1 MINKKQ
7 GNLFIIS
14 AASGAGKTSLVK
26 KLLTLINDLTLSI
39 SHTTRD
45 PRPSEIDGKDYFFV
59 TNKIFEAMIKED
71 KFLETAKCHGSFY
84 GTSRNFVQEVRDAGK
99 DIIFEIDWQ
108 GAKSIKAI
116 FPEAISIFILPPSL
130 KKLEERLTSRGQ
142 DSEDTIKA
150 RLSVAKSEMSHV
162 NQFDYVTI
170 NDKFDDALEEL
181 RSIIMAEKLNTKHQ
195 TINYQKLSSK
205 QGCLH
210 GISRPTETD
219 RLIDRRAST
228 F

>member
-1 MINKKQ
+1 MSTKKD
-7 GNLFIIS
+7 GIMVILS
-14 AASGAGKTSLVK
+14 SPSGAGKTTLVK
-26 KLLTLINDLTLSI
+26 LLSKNKNFHIST
-39 SHTTRD
+39 SHTTRE

-84 GTSRNFVQEVRDAGK
+84 GTSRNFVEEVRDAGK

-130 KKLEERLTSRGQ
+130 KKLEERLTARGQ
-142 DSEDTIKA
+142 DSENTIKA

-195 TINYQKLSSK
+195 TNNYQKL
-205 QGCLH
+205 
-210 GISRPTETD
+210 
-219 RLIDRRAST
+219 IDQLT
-228 F
+228 K

>member
-84 GTSRNFVQEVRDAGK
+84 GTSRNFVEEVRDAGK

-130 KKLEERLTSRGQ
+130 KKLEERLTARGQ

-150 RLSVAKSEMSHV
+150 RLSAAKSEMSHV

-181 RSIIMAEKLNTKHQ
+181 RSIIMAEKLNKKHQ
-195 TINYQKLSSK
+195 KNNYQN
-205 QGCLH
+205 
-210 GISRPTETD
+210 
-219 RLIDRRAST
+219 LIDQLT
-228 F
+228 K

>member
-84 GTSRNFVQEVRDAGK
+84 GTSRNFVEEVRDAGK

-130 KKLEERLTSRGQ
+130 KKLEERLTARGQ

-150 RLSVAKSEMSHV
+150 RLSAAKSEMSHV

-181 RSIIMAEKLNTKHQ
+181 QSIIMAEKLNTKYQ
-195 TINYQKLSSK
+195 TNNYQ
-205 QGCLH
+205 
-210 GISRPTETD
+210 E
-219 RLIDRRAST
+219 LIEQLT
-228 F
+228 KYL

>member
-1 MINKKQ
+1 MINKIK

-39 SHTTRD
+39 SHTTRN

-59 TNKIFEAMIKED
+59 TNEIFAEMIKED

-130 KKLEERLTSRGQ
+130 KKLEERLIARGQ

-150 RLSVAKSEMSHV
+150 RLSAAKSEMSHV

-170 NDKFDDALEEL
+170 NDNFDDALKEL
-181 RSIIMAEKLNTKHQ
+181 QSIIMAEKLNTKHQ
-195 TINYQKLSSK
+195 KNNYQKL
-205 QGCLH
+205 
-210 GISRPTETD
+210 
-219 RLIDRRAST
+219 IDQLT
-228 F
+228 K

>member
-1 MINKKQ
+1 MINKIK

-14 AASGAGKTSLVK
+14 AASGAGKTTLVK

-39 SHTTRD
+39 SHTTRN
-45 PRPSEIDGKDYFFV
+45 PRPGEIDGKDYFFV
-59 TNKIFEAMIKED
+59 TNEIFAEMVKED

-84 GTSRNFVQEVRDAGK
+84 GTSRNFVQEVRDTGK

-130 KKLEERLTSRGQ
+130 KKLEERLIARGQ
-142 DSEDTIKA
+142 DSEDTIKV
-150 RLSVAKSEMSHV
+150 RLSAAKSEMSHV

-170 NDKFDDALEEL
+170 NDNFDDALKEL
-181 RSIIMAEKLNTKHQ
+181 QSIIMAKKLNTKHQ
-195 TINYQKLSSK
+195 KNNYQKL
-205 QGCLH
+205 
-210 GISRPTETD
+210 
-219 RLIDRRAST
+219 IDQLT
-228 F
+228 K

>member
-1 MINKKQ
+1 MINKIK

-59 TNKIFEAMIKED
+59 TNEIFAEMVKED

-84 GTSRNFVQEVRDAGK
+84 GTSRNFVQEVRDTGK

-130 KKLEERLTSRGQ
+130 KKLEERLIARGQ

-150 RLSVAKSEMSHV
+150 RLSAAKSEMSHV

-181 RSIIMAEKLNTKHQ
+181 RSIIMAEKLDIKYQKN
-195 TINYQKLSSK
+195 NYQNLVDQLTK
-205 QGCLH
+205 
-210 GISRPTETD
+210 
-219 RLIDRRAST
+219 
-228 F
+228 

>member
-59 TNKIFEAMIKED
+59 TKKIFEAMIKED

-84 GTSRNFVQEVRDAGK
+84 GTSRNFVEEVRDAGK

-130 KKLEERLTSRGQ
+130 KKLEERLTARGQ
-142 DSEDTIKA
+142 DSENTIKA
-150 RLSVAKSEMSHV
+150 RLSAAKSEMSHV

-181 RSIIMAEKLNTKHQ
+181 RSIIMAEKLNTRHQ
-195 TINYQKLSSK
+195 TNNYQKL
-205 QGCLH
+205 
-210 GISRPTETD
+210 
-219 RLIDRRAST
+219 IDQLT
-228 F
+228 K

>member
-84 GTSRNFVQEVRDAGK
+84 GTSRNFVEEVRDAGK

-130 KKLEERLTSRGQ
+130 KKLEERLTARGQ

-150 RLSVAKSEMSHV
+150 RLSAAKSEMSHV

-181 RSIIMAEKLNTKHQ
+181 RSIIMAEKLDIKYQKN
-195 TINYQKLSSK
+195 NYQN
-205 QGCLH
+205 
-210 GISRPTETD
+210 
-219 RLIDRRAST
+219 LIDQLT
-228 F
+228 K

>member
-1 MINKKQ
+1 MINKIK

-39 SHTTRD
+39 SHTTRN
-45 PRPSEIDGKDYFFV
+45 PRPGEIDGKDYFFV
-59 TNKIFEAMIKED
+59 TNEIFAEMVKKD

-84 GTSRNFVQEVRDAGK
+84 GTSRNFVQEVRDTGK

-130 KKLEERLTSRGQ
+130 KKLEERLIARGQ

-150 RLSVAKSEMSHV
+150 RLAAAKSEMSHV

-170 NDKFDDALEEL
+170 NDSFDDALKEL
-181 RSIIMAEKLNTKHQ
+181 QSIIMAEKLNTKHQ
-195 TINYQKLSSK
+195 KNNYQKL
-205 QGCLH
+205 
-210 GISRPTETD
+210 
-219 RLIDRRAST
+219 IDQLT
-228 F
+228 K

>member
-14 AASGAGKTSLVK
+14 AASGEGKTTLVK

-39 SHTTRD
+39 SHTTRN

-59 TNKIFEAMIKED
+59 TNEIFAKMIKED

-108 GAKSIKAI
+108 GAESIKAI

-130 KKLEERLTSRGQ
+130 KKLEERLIARGQ

-150 RLSVAKSEMSHV
+150 RLAAAKSEMSHV

-170 NDKFDDALEEL
+170 NDNFDDALKEL
-181 RSIIMAEKLNTKHQ
+181 QSIIMAEKLNTKYQ
-195 TINYQKLSSK
+195 KNNYQKLID
-205 QGCLH
+205 Q
-210 GISRPTETD
+210 
-219 RLIDRRAST
+219 LIK
-228 F
+228 

>member
-39 SHTTRD
+39 SHTTRN
-45 PRPSEIDGKDYFFV
+45 PRPGEIDGKDYFFV
-59 TNKIFEAMIKED
+59 TNEIFAEMVKED

-84 GTSRNFVQEVRDAGK
+84 GTSRNFVQEVRDTGK

-130 KKLEERLTSRGQ
+130 KKLEERLIARGQ
-142 DSEDTIKA
+142 DSEDTIKV
-150 RLSVAKSEMSHV
+150 RLSAAKSEMSHV

-170 NDKFDDALEEL
+170 NDNFDDALKEL
-181 RSIIMAEKLNTKHQ
+181 QSIIMAKKLNTKHQ
-195 TINYQKLSSK
+195 KNNYQKL
-205 QGCLH
+205 
-210 GISRPTETD
+210 
-219 RLIDRRAST
+219 IDQLT
-228 F
+228 K

>member
-130 KKLEERLTSRGQ
+130 KKLEERLTARGQ

-150 RLSVAKSEMSHV
+150 RLSAAKSEMSHV

-181 RSIIMAEKLNTKHQ
+181 QSIIMAEKLNTKYQ
-195 TINYQKLSSK
+195 TNNYQ
-205 QGCLH
+205 
-210 GISRPTETD
+210 E
-219 RLIDRRAST
+219 LIDQLT
-228 F
+228 K

>member
-84 GTSRNFVQEVRDAGK
+84 GTSRNFVEEVRDAGK

-130 KKLEERLTSRGQ
+130 KKLEERLTARGQ

-150 RLSVAKSEMSHV
+150 RLSGAKSEMSHV

-181 RSIIMAEKLNTKHQ
+181 QSIIMAEKLNTKYQ
-195 TINYQKLSSK
+195 TNNYQ
-205 QGCLH
+205 
-210 GISRPTETD
+210 E
-219 RLIDRRAST
+219 LIDQLT
-228 F
+228 K

>member
-1 MINKKQ
+1 MANKKQ

-26 KLLTLINDLTLSI
+26 QLLILIEDLTLSI
-39 SHTTRD
+39 SHTTRN
-45 PRPSEIDGKDYFFV
+45 PRPSEIDGRDYFFV
-59 TNKIFEAMIKED
+59 TDKIFHEMTKEG
-71 KFLETAKCHGSFY
+71 KFLETAKCHGALY

-99 DIIFEIDWQ
+99 DLIFEIDWQ

-130 KKLEERLTSRGQ
+130 KKLEERLIARGQ

-150 RLSVAKSEMSHV
+150 RLSAAKSEMSHV

-170 NDKFDDALEEL
+170 NEKFDDALEEL
-181 RSIIMAEKLNTKHQ
+181 RSIIMAEKLNIKYQ
-195 TINYQKLSSK
+195 KNNYQNLVDQLTK
-205 QGCLH
+205 
-210 GISRPTETD
+210 
-219 RLIDRRAST
+219 
-228 F
+228 

>member
-1 MINKKQ
+1 MINKIK

-39 SHTTRD
+39 SHTTRN
-45 PRPSEIDGKDYFFV
+45 PRPGEIDGKDYFFV
-59 TNKIFEAMIKED
+59 TNEIFAEMVKED

-84 GTSRNFVQEVRDAGK
+84 GTSRNFVQKVRGTGK

-130 KKLEERLTSRGQ
+130 KKLEERLIARGQ
-142 DSEDTIKA
+142 DSEDTIKV
-150 RLSVAKSEMSHV
+150 RLSAAKSEMSHV

-170 NDKFDDALEEL
+170 NDNFDDALKEL
-181 RSIIMAEKLNTKHQ
+181 QSIIMAEKLNTKHQ
-195 TINYQKLSSK
+195 KNNYQKL
-205 QGCLH
+205 
-210 GISRPTETD
+210 
-219 RLIDRRAST
+219 IDQLT
-228 F
+228 K

>member
-45 PRPSEIDGKDYFFV
+45 PRPSEINGKDYFFV

-84 GTSRNFVQEVRDAGK
+84 GTSRNFVEEVRDAGK

-130 KKLEERLTSRGQ
+130 KKLEERLTARGQ

-150 RLSVAKSEMSHV
+150 RLSAAKSEMSHV

-181 RSIIMAEKLNTKHQ
+181 QSIIMAEKLNTKYQ
-195 TINYQKLSSK
+195 TNNYQ
-205 QGCLH
+205 
-210 GISRPTETD
+210 E
-219 RLIDRRAST
+219 LIDQLT
-228 F
+228 K

>member
-39 SHTTRD
+39 SHTTRN

-84 GTSRNFVQEVRDAGK
+84 GTSRNFVEEVRDAGK

-130 KKLEERLTSRGQ
+130 KKLEERLTARGQ

-150 RLSVAKSEMSHV
+150 RLSAAKSEMSHV

-181 RSIIMAEKLNTKHQ
+181 RSIIMAEKLNTKYQ
-195 TINYQKLSSK
+195 TNNYQ
-205 QGCLH
+205 
-210 GISRPTETD
+210 E
-219 RLIDRRAST
+219 LIDQLT
-228 F
+228 K

>member
-1 MINKKQ
+1 MINKIK

-26 KLLTLINDLTLSI
+26 RLLTLINDLTLSI
-39 SHTTRD
+39 SHTTRN
-45 PRPSEIDGKDYFFV
+45 PRPGEIDGKDYFFV
-59 TNKIFEAMIKED
+59 TNEIFAEMVKED

-84 GTSRNFVQEVRDAGK
+84 GTSRNFVQKVRGTGK

-130 KKLEERLTSRGQ
+130 KKLEERLIARGQ

-150 RLSVAKSEMSHV
+150 RLAAAKSEMSHV

-170 NDKFDDALEEL
+170 NDNFDDALKEL
-181 RSIIMAEKLNTKHQ
+181 QSIIMAKKLNTKHQ
-195 TINYQKLSSK
+195 KNNYQKL
-205 QGCLH
+205 
-210 GISRPTETD
+210 
-219 RLIDRRAST
+219 IDQLT
-228 F
+228 K

>member
-84 GTSRNFVQEVRDAGK
+84 GTSRNFVEEVRDAGK

-130 KKLEERLTSRGQ
+130 KKLEERLTARGQ

-150 RLSVAKSEMSHV
+150 RLSAAKSEMSHV

-181 RSIIMAEKLNTKHQ
+181 RSIIMAEKLNTKYQ
-195 TINYQKLSSK
+195 TNNYQ
-205 QGCLH
+205 
-210 GISRPTETD
+210 E
-219 RLIDRRAST
+219 LIDQLT
-228 F
+228 K

>member
-1 MINKKQ
+1 M
-7 GNLFIIS
+7 
-14 AASGAGKTSLVK
+14 
-26 KLLTLINDLTLSI
+26 
-39 SHTTRD
+39 
-45 PRPSEIDGKDYFFV
+45 

-84 GTSRNFVQEVRDAGK
+84 GTSRNFVEEVRDAGK

-130 KKLEERLTSRGQ
+130 KKLEERLTARGQ
-142 DSEDTIKA
+142 DSENTIKA

-181 RSIIMAEKLNTKHQ
+181 QSIIMAEKLNTKYQ
-195 TINYQKLSSK
+195 TNNYQ
-205 QGCLH
+205 
-210 GISRPTETD
+210 E
-219 RLIDRRAST
+219 LIDQLT
-228 F
+228 K

>member
-84 GTSRNFVQEVRDAGK
+84 GTSRNFVEEVRDAGK

-130 KKLEERLTSRGQ
+130 KKLEERLTARGQ

-150 RLSVAKSEMSHV
+150 RLSAAKSEMSHV

-170 NDKFDDALEEL
+170 NDKFDDTLEEL
-181 RSIIMAEKLNTKHQ
+181 QSIIMAEKLNTKYQ
-195 TINYQKLSSK
+195 TNNYQKL
-205 QGCLH
+205 
-210 GISRPTETD
+210 
-219 RLIDRRAST
+219 IDQLT
-228 F
+228 K

>member
-1 MINKKQ
+1 MINKIK

-39 SHTTRD
+39 SHTTRN
-45 PRPSEIDGKDYFFV
+45 PRPGEIDGKDYFFV
-59 TNKIFEAMIKED
+59 TNEIFAEMVKED

-84 GTSRNFVQEVRDAGK
+84 GTSRNFVQKVRGTGK

-108 GAKSIKAI
+108 GTKSIKAI

-130 KKLEERLTSRGQ
+130 KKLEERLIARGQ

-150 RLSVAKSEMSHV
+150 RLSAAKSEMSHV

-170 NDKFDDALEEL
+170 NDNFDDALKEL
-181 RSIIMAEKLNTKHQ
+181 QSIIMAEKLNTKHQ
-195 TINYQKLSSK
+195 KNNYQKL
-205 QGCLH
+205 
-210 GISRPTETD
+210 
-219 RLIDRRAST
+219 IDQLT
-228 F
+228 K

>member
-84 GTSRNFVQEVRDAGK
+84 GTSRNFVEEVRDAGK

-130 KKLEERLTSRGQ
+130 KKLEERLTARGQ

-150 RLSVAKSEMSHV
+150 RLSAAKSEMSHV

-170 NDKFDDALEEL
+170 NDKFEDALEEL
-181 RSIIMAEKLNTKHQ
+181 RSIIMSEKLDIKYQKN
-195 TINYQKLSSK
+195 NYQNLLDQLTK
-205 QGCLH
+205 
-210 GISRPTETD
+210 
-219 RLIDRRAST
+219 
-228 F
+228 

>member
-1 MINKKQ
+1 MINKIK

-39 SHTTRD
+39 SHTTRN
-45 PRPSEIDGKDYFFV
+45 PRPGEIDGKDYFFV
-59 TNKIFEAMIKED
+59 TNEIFAEMVKED

-84 GTSRNFVQEVRDAGK
+84 GTSRNFVQEVRDTGK

-130 KKLEERLTSRGQ
+130 KKLEERLIARGQ

-150 RLSVAKSEMSHV
+150 
-162 NQFDYVTI
+162 Q
-170 NDKFDDALEEL
+170 
-181 RSIIMAEKLNTKHQ
+181 II
-195 TINYQKLSSK
+195 SS
-205 QGCLH
+205 
-210 GISRPTETD
+210 
-219 RLIDRRAST
+219 
-228 F
+228 

>member
-84 GTSRNFVQEVRDAGK
+84 GTSRNFVEEVRDAGK

-130 KKLEERLTSRGQ
+130 KKLEERLTARGQ

-150 RLSVAKSEMSHV
+150 RLSAAKSEMSHV

-181 RSIIMAEKLNTKHQ
+181 QSIIMAEKLNTKYQ
-195 TINYQKLSSK
+195 TNNYQ
-205 QGCLH
+205 
-210 GISRPTETD
+210 E
-219 RLIDRRAST
+219 LIDQLT
-228 F
+228 K

>member
-39 SHTTRD
+39 SHTTRN
-45 PRPSEIDGKDYFFV
+45 PRPGEIDSKDYFFV
-59 TNKIFEAMIKED
+59 TNEIFAEMVKED

-130 KKLEERLTSRGQ
+130 KKLEERLTARGQ

-150 RLSVAKSEMSHV
+150 RLSAAKSEMSHV

-181 RSIIMAEKLNTKHQ
+181 RSIIMAEKLNTKYQ
-195 TINYQKLSSK
+195 TNNYQ
-205 QGCLH
+205 
-210 GISRPTETD
+210 E
-219 RLIDRRAST
+219 LIDQLT
-228 F
+228 K

>member
-1 MINKKQ
+1 MINKIK

-39 SHTTRD
+39 SHTTRN
-45 PRPSEIDGKDYFFV
+45 PRPGEIEGKDYFFV
-59 TNKIFEAMIKED
+59 TNEIFAEMVKKD

-130 KKLEERLTSRGQ
+130 KKLEERLIARGQ

-150 RLSVAKSEMSHV
+150 RLSAAKSEMSHV

-170 NDKFDDALEEL
+170 NDNFDDALKEL
-181 RSIIMAEKLNTKHQ
+181 QSIIMAEKLNTKHQ
-195 TINYQKLSSK
+195 KNNYQKL
-205 QGCLH
+205 
-210 GISRPTETD
+210 
-219 RLIDRRAST
+219 IDQLT
-228 F
+228 K

>member
-59 TNKIFEAMIKED
+59 TNEIFEAMIKED

-84 GTSRNFVQEVRDAGK
+84 GTSRNFVEEVRDAGK

-130 KKLEERLTSRGQ
+130 KKLEERLTARGQ

-150 RLSVAKSEMSHV
+150 RLSAAKSEMSHV

-181 RSIIMAEKLNTKHQ
+181 QSIIMAEKLNTKYQ
-195 TINYQKLSSK
+195 TNNYQ
-205 QGCLH
+205 
-210 GISRPTETD
+210 E
-219 RLIDRRAST
+219 LIDQLT
-228 F
+228 K

>member
-1 MINKKQ
+1 MMNKKQ

-84 GTSRNFVQEVRDAGK
+84 GTSRNFVEEVRDAGK

-130 KKLEERLTSRGQ
+130 KKLEERLTARGQ

-150 RLSVAKSEMSHV
+150 RLSAAKSEMSHV

-181 RSIIMAEKLNTKHQ
+181 QSIIMAEKLNTKYQ
-195 TINYQKLSSK
+195 TNNYQ
-205 QGCLH
+205 
-210 GISRPTETD
+210 E
-219 RLIDRRAST
+219 LIDQLT
-228 F
+228 K

>member
-26 KLLTLINDLTLSI
+26 KLLTLINNLTLSV

-84 GTSRNFVQEVRDAGK
+84 GTSRNFVEQVRGAGK

-130 KKLEERLTSRGQ
+130 KKLEERLTARGQ

-150 RLSVAKSEMSHV
+150 RLSAAKSEMSHV

-181 RSIIMAEKLNTKHQ
+181 RSIIMAEKLNTKYQ
-195 TINYQKLSSK
+195 TNNYQ
-205 QGCLH
+205 
-210 GISRPTETD
+210 E
-219 RLIDRRAST
+219 LIDQLT
-228 F
+228 K

>member
-45 PRPSEIDGKDYFFV
+45 PRPSENDGKDYFFV
-59 TNKIFEAMIKED
+59 TNKIFEAMKKED

-84 GTSRNFVQEVRDAGK
+84 GTSRNFVKEVRDAGK

-116 FPEAISIFILPPSL
+116 FPEAISIFILQPSL
-130 KKLEERLTSRGQ
+130 KKLEERLTVSGQ
-142 DSEDTIKA
+142 
-150 RLSVAKSEMSHV
+150 
-162 NQFDYVTI
+162 N
-170 NDKFDDALEEL
+170 
-181 RSIIMAEKLNTKHQ
+181 
-195 TINYQKLSSK
+195 
-205 QGCLH
+205 
-210 GISRPTETD
+210 
-219 RLIDRRAST
+219 
-228 F
+228 

>member
-39 SHTTRD
+39 SHTTRE

-84 GTSRNFVQEVRDAGK
+84 GTSRNFVEQVRGAGK

-130 KKLEERLTSRGQ
+130 KKLEERLTARGQ

-150 RLSVAKSEMSHV
+150 RLSAAKSEMSHV

-181 RSIIMAEKLNTKHQ
+181 RSIIMAEKLNTKYQ
-195 TINYQKLSSK
+195 TNNYQ
-205 QGCLH
+205 
-210 GISRPTETD
+210 E
-219 RLIDRRAST
+219 LIDQLT
-228 F
+228 K

>member
-84 GTSRNFVQEVRDAGK
+84 GTSRNFVEDVRNAGK

-130 KKLEERLTSRGQ
+130 KKLEERLTARGQ

-150 RLSVAKSEMSHV
+150 RLSAAKSEMSHV

-195 TINYQKLSSK
+195 KNNYQN
-205 QGCLH
+205 
-210 GISRPTETD
+210 
-219 RLIDRRAST
+219 LIDQLT
-228 F
+228 K

>member
-1 MINKKQ
+1 MINKIK

-26 KLLTLINDLTLSI
+26 RLLTLINDLTLSI
-39 SHTTRD
+39 SHTTRN
-45 PRPSEIDGKDYFFV
+45 PRPGEIDGKDYFFV
-59 TNKIFEAMIKED
+59 TNEIFAEMVKED

-84 GTSRNFVQEVRDAGK
+84 GTSRNFVQEVRDTGK

-130 KKLEERLTSRGQ
+130 KKLEERLIARGQ

-150 RLSVAKSEMSHV
+150 RLSAAKSEMSHV

-170 NDKFDDALEEL
+170 NDNFDDALKEL
-181 RSIIMAEKLNTKHQ
+181 QSIIMAEKLNTKYQ
-195 TINYQKLSSK
+195 KNNYQKLID
-205 QGCLH
+205 Q
-210 GISRPTETD
+210 
-219 RLIDRRAST
+219 LIK
-228 F
+228 

>member
-39 SHTTRD
+39 SHTTRN
-45 PRPSEIDGKDYFFV
+45 PRPGEIDGKDYFFV
-59 TNKIFEAMIKED
+59 TNEIFAEMVKED

-84 GTSRNFVQEVRDAGK
+84 GTSRNFVQKVRGTGK

-130 KKLEERLTSRGQ
+130 KKLEERLIARGQ

-150 RLSVAKSEMSHV
+150 RLSAAKSEMSHV

-170 NDKFDDALEEL
+170 NDNFDDALKEL
-181 RSIIMAEKLNTKHQ
+181 QSIIMAKKLNTKHQ
-195 TINYQKLSSK
+195 KNNYQKL
-205 QGCLH
+205 
-210 GISRPTETD
+210 
-219 RLIDRRAST
+219 IDQLT
-228 F
+228 K

>member
-1 MINKKQ
+1 MINKIK

-39 SHTTRD
+39 SHTTRN
-45 PRPSEIDGKDYFFV
+45 PRPGEIDGKDYFFV
-59 TNKIFEAMIKED
+59 TNEIFAEMVKED

-130 KKLEERLTSRGQ
+130 KKLEERLIARGQ

-150 RLSVAKSEMSHV
+150 RLAAAKSEMSHV

-170 NDKFDDALEEL
+170 NDNFDDALKEL
-181 RSIIMAEKLNTKHQ
+181 QSIIMAEKLNTKHQ
-195 TINYQKLSSK
+195 KNNYQKL
-205 QGCLH
+205 
-210 GISRPTETD
+210 
-219 RLIDRRAST
+219 IDQLT
-228 F
+228 K

>member
-1 MINKKQ
+1 MANKKQ

-26 KLLTLINDLTLSI
+26 QLLILIEDLTLSI
-39 SHTTRD
+39 SHTTRN
-45 PRPSEIDGKDYFFV
+45 PRPSEIDGRDYFFV
-59 TNKIFEAMIKED
+59 TDKIFHEMTKEG
-71 KFLETAKCHGSFY
+71 KFLETAKCHGALY

-130 KKLEERLTSRGQ
+130 KKLEERLIARGQ

-150 RLSVAKSEMSHV
+150 RLSAAKSEMSHV

-170 NDKFDDALEEL
+170 NEKFDDALEEL
-181 RSIIMAEKLNTKHQ
+181 RSIIMAEKLNIKYQ
-195 TINYQKLSSK
+195 KNNYQN
-205 QGCLH
+205 
-210 GISRPTETD
+210 
-219 RLIDRRAST
+219 LIDQLT
-228 F
+228 K